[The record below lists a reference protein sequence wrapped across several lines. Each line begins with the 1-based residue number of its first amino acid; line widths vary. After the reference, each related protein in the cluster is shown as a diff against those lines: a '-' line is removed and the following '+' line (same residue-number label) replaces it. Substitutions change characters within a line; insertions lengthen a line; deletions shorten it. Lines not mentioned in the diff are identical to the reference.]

1 MLKIEE
7 YSVIETLHD
16 GCRVEIRALRPDD
29 RADLIAAVGR
39 TSDRSLY
46 RRFFGLKRSFTDQE
60 AAFFVNV
67 DFVNQVAL
75 IALIDE
81 DGRSVI
87 AGGGR
92 YIVVRPRQAEVAFVV
107 VDEYQGRGIGRAL
120 MRHLTNIAC
129 AAGLET
135 FIAEVLP
142 ENTPMLQVFKTSG
155 LHLSTKREGQ
165 VVHVTIWL
173 S

>member
-1 MLKIEE
+1 MLKVRE
-7 YSVIETLHD
+7 YSAIEALRD
-16 GCRVEIRALRPDD
+16 GCQIEIRALRPDD

-67 DFVNQVAL
+67 DFVNHVAL

-92 YIVVRPRQAEVAFVV
+92 YIVVQPGQAEVAFVV
-107 VDEYQGRGIGRAL
+107 VDEYHRRGIGRAL
-120 MRHLTNIAC
+120 IRHLTGIAR
-129 AAGLET
+129 AAGLRT
-135 FIAEVLP
+135 LVAEVLP
-142 ENTPMLQVFKTSG
+142 ENTPMLQLFKTSG
-155 LHLSTKREGQ
+155 FPLSTSREGQ
-165 VVHVTIWL
+165 VVHVKICL

>member
-1 MLKIEE
+1 MPKVEE
-7 YSVIETLHD
+7 YSAIEALRD

-29 RADLIAAVGR
+29 RADLIAAVGL

-60 AAFFVNV
+60 VAFFVNI
-67 DFVNQVAL
+67 DFVNHVAL
-75 IALIDE
+75 VALIDE

-92 YIVVRPRQAEVAFVV
+92 YIVVQPGQAEIAFVV

-120 MRHLTNIAC
+120 MRHLTSIAS
-129 AAGLET
+129 AAGLRT

-142 ENTPMLQVFKTSG
+142 ENTAMLQLFKTSG
-155 LHLSTKREGQ
+155 LPLSTRRDGQ

>member
-1 MLKIEE
+1 M
-7 YSVIETLHD
+7 
-16 GCRVEIRALRPDD
+16 R
-29 RADLIAAVGR
+29 AVG
-39 TSDRSLY
+39 DC
-46 RRFFGLKRSFTDQE
+46 
-60 AAFFVNV
+60 
-67 DFVNQVAL
+67 
-75 IALIDE
+75 
-81 DGRSVI
+81 GR
-87 AGGGR
+87 GR
-92 YIVVRPRQAEVAFVV
+92 YIVVQPRQAEVAFVV

-120 MRHLTNIAC
+120 MRHLANIAC
-129 AAGLET
+129 AAGLQT